1 MFRLSTAFILFC
13 KVYSFIY
20 LCLQTL
26 EAFYFALDAVNSN
39 DTLLPGIRLGGLTI
53 DSCDNEQYALEQT
66 MELVQVSIVHN
77 IFSSCL
83 KLYF

>member
-1 MFRLSTAFILFC
+1 MFLLSTAFISFC
-13 KVYSFIY
+13 KVNSLIN

-66 MELVQVSIVHN
+66 MELVQVLFIT
-77 IFSSCL
+77 FSVPV
-83 KLYF
+83 